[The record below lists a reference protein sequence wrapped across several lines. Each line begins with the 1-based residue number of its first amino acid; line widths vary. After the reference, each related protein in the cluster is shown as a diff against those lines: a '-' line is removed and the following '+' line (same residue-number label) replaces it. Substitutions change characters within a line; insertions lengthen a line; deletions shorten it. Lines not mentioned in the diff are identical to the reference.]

1 MVDIKQELKNIKYL
15 DFKIKSE
22 IKELEKLKIYEDILK
37 GIDYRMDKVQNS
49 NTSDISDTIVKI
61 VDLEESIKK
70 NISILVEKK
79 KILKSKIDTLEPTMY
94 QILYLK
100 YFEYLSWYEISSQIY
115 YSEGYIKK
123 LHGIALEILR
133 KKVTKSR

>member
-49 NTSDISDTIVKI
+49 NKSDISDTIVKI
-61 VDLEESIKK
+61 VDLEENIKK

-79 KILKSKIDTLEPTMY
+79 NELKSKITILEPTMCK
-94 QILYLK
+94 IMYLR

-133 KKVTKSR
+133 KNVTKDY

>member
-1 MVDIKQELKNIKYL
+1 MGDIKQELKNIKYL
-15 DFKIKSE
+15 DFKINSE

-61 VDLEESIKK
+61 VDLEEIIKK

-94 QILYLK
+94 QILYLR
-100 YFEYLSWYEISSQIY
+100 YFKYLSWSEISLQIY

-133 KKVTKSR
+133 KNVTKSR

>member
-61 VDLEESIKK
+61 VDLEENIKK

-79 KILKSKIDTLEPTMY
+79 NKLKSQITILEPTMCK
-94 QILYLK
+94 IMYLR
-100 YFEYLSWYEISSQIY
+100 YFEYLSWSEISSQIY

-133 KKVTKSR
+133 KNVTKDY